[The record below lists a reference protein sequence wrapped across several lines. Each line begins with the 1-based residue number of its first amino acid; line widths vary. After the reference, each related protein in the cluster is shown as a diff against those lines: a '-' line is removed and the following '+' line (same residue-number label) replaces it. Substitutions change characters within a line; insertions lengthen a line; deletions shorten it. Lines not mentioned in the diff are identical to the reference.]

1 MLYLLYDTALNSG
14 YTLMLLKK
22 HYEKNRSLF
31 AGTKDAVLADCGPW
45 LFEVDDRLWDKLD
58 SEIGASN
65 RYPVLLESAE
75 DIDVVCVHLRQFIYQ
90 TIDGR
95 EYFFRFWDGRV
106 LAKFLPGCDK
116 KQVEDLFGN
125 IQYFL
130 AGGEGQGAMRFSHR
144 SGVLTAEEQK
154 MVYSD
159 KTMTA

>member
-22 HYEKNRSLF
+22 HYGKNRSLF
-31 AGTKDAVLADCGPW
+31 AGTKDAVLADSGPW
-45 LFEVDDRLWDKLD
+45 LFEVDDRLGENLD

-65 RYPVLLESAE
+65 RYPVLLDSAE
-75 DIDVVCVHLRQFIYQ
+75 DIDAVCTHLQRFIYQ

-106 LAKFLPGCDK
+106 LGKFLPTCDK

-125 IQYFL
+125 IQCFL
-130 AGGEGQGAMRFSHR
+130 VGGEWPGAMRFSHR
-144 SGVLTAEEQK
+144 NGVLKGEEQK
-154 MVYSD
+154 TIYSG
-159 KTMTA
+159 KTMTV